1 MVLPSSGLISLLD
14 IQNEFGGTNPIGIN
28 EYYRNGG
35 LVPANNT
42 NVPTSGIISLADFYG
57 AVNEIVKY
65 ITSTSTNVNAS
76 SYFTAGEWSSSAPKR
91 LVINAGV
98 TVGATNTS
106 NYALNIP
113 SGFGGTFRLD
123 NNGSIQGAGGAA
135 NSGTGGSA
143 IFAGAGIS
151 INNVGTI
158 YAGGGGGGLGGTG
171 GTGGQGTDYVTTYNI
186 GSASGTSWDGVYN
199 CNDAC
204 RGTYKTC
211 PPGAWS
217 CSSYCPAANLCTGT
231 REPYYPPWN
240 PAGECCTTRSTC
252 SACAMV
258 SYYYTSG
265 GAGGAGGAGGRGRG
279 YDVSAAA
286 GSVGSAGSAGG
297 TNAGTG
303 GTGGTGGIGGD
314 WGTTGSTGSTGATGA
329 NGTYTNGL
337 AGSAGS
343 GGGLAGYYIVNNGN
357 VTWIATGTR
366 AGRVG

>member
-35 LVPANNT
+35 LVPGNNT

-171 GTGGQGTDYVTTYNI
+171 GQGVVSTSQWVYQGDFYRTGLNTARFISWPYQPGQVAGITGSLRWDGQRYNGIPVSGYLVVGNERFANAYYVGFTYGIGYIYAVRYEIFTTTNTI
-186 GSASGTSWDGVYN
+186 TNGGTS
-199 CNDAC
+199 
-204 RGTYKTC
+204 
-211 PPGAWS
+211 
-217 CSSYCPAANLCTGT
+217 
-231 REPYYPPWN
+231 
-240 PAGECCTTRSTC
+240 
-252 SACAMV
+252 
-258 SYYYTSG
+258 
-265 GAGGAGGAGGRGRG
+265 GAGGRGRG
-279 YDVSAAA
+279 YDGALSA
-286 GSVGSAGSAGG
+286 GSAGSAGG

-303 GTGGTGGIGGD
+303 GTGGTGGD
-314 WGTTGSTGSTGATGA
+314 WGTSGNTGSAGA
-329 NGTYTNGL
+329 NGNST
-337 AGSAGS
+337 AGSAGTA
-343 GGGLAGYYIVNNGN
+343 GGLAGFYVVNNGN
-357 VTWIATGTR
+357 VNWIANGTR